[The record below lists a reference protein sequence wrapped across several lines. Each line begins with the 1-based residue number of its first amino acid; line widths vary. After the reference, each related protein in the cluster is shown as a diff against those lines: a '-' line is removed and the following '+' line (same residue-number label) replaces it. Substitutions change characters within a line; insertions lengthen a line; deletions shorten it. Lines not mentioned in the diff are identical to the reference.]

1 MFTKRDG
8 GGADQVVIDIH
19 VGGTA
24 CDNGLAGMEMD
35 GGERSAIGVYTCEIG
50 QSQSMRRCP
59 AMRPV

>member
-24 CDNGLAGMEMD
+24 CDNGLAVGLY
-35 GGERSAIGVYTCEIG
+35 RIGVQHYSAEYEYEYE
-50 QSQSMRRCP
+50 
-59 AMRPV
+59 